1 MRCIWQENKLH
12 VWILLQPIGFFNWTD
27 LCVTSQI
34 LLYAT
39 NRSRK
44 WYSACRHK
52 QNNPKY
58 RRSVLKLR
66 DWELGCIDVLPTSIV
81 KINELRRQV
90 MVAISPKKHNN
101 RKHRNIGQSTTIR
114 RGSRPCQSYC
124 QNLFVHK
131 RLNWKK
137 LFRSAFSHLSQS
149 SAACGTTKFEPNKSS
164 IHTQST
170 YIK

>member
-66 DWELGCIDVLPTSIV
+66 DWELCYIDVLPTSIV

-90 MVAISPKKHNN
+90 MVAISPQKHNN

-137 LFRSAFSHLSQS
+137 NCFVRLFHTFHKAPLLAEPRSLSQ
-149 SAACGTTKFEPNKSS
+149 
-164 IHTQST
+164 
-170 YIK
+170 IKVLFILNPHI